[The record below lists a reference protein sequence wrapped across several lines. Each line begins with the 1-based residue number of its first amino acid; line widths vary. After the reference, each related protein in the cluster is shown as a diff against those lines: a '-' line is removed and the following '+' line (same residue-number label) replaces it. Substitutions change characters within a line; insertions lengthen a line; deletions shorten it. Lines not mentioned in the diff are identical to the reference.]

1 MMALQIGAGLALN
14 EHWPGLVL
22 GEGPLTRAFLFPEA
36 ECTLSNQ
43 SRLINDTQAM
53 TDFSKGKR
61 GPLIVDPDKTR
72 VTILLD
78 NKILDH
84 FRDKADKAGHGY
96 NQMIN
101 DILLAHI
108 REGSK
113 KH

>member
-1 MMALQIGAGLALN
+1 
-14 EHWPGLVL
+14 
-22 GEGPLTRAFLFPEA
+22 
-36 ECTLSNQ
+36 
-43 SRLINDTQAM
+43 M

-108 REGSK
+108 REGKVCVSQDALK
-113 KH
+113 QVLEALTGPGHLVRELRVIQTLPGDDPITTLIKEFNDQ